1 MKKLENLKT
10 DIEEKLKQLED
21 PLKIDYLNELI
32 TDVDKSVEP
41 ESSPMIKAIE
51 SIIQGGRSELQKQI
65 SKDEKKQQ
73 IIAAINNM
81 QYIDNNLQ
89 QFVNYMKKL
98 QEKRDELSNNDRVD
112 INKFS
117 NNLHDYLKRYFE
129 HMYNIVI
136 AMQTLKKEYERI
148 LILYK
153 TMRKNPVKQH
163 GNIIDDIVEKEDTIA
178 WEKQWGYLN
187 QDAPDKKKLSTHLN
201 SIITNIENKKLKDQ
215 KAKPRGKSL
224 NRNALDTVSITENE
238 DTIIK
243 NFIKKIMKSQLDDT
257 LIDKIEKF
265 NVVTVEDKNIATF
278 IKKIYAYEKD
288 GSYIRLAYSSN
299 NEQDRKKRAEILDK
313 KKLQFIL
320 QELVENDYK
329 KHHLNIIKVEKNVY
343 NKLQKKQLTEE
354 NAKIRRE
361 RDEANDRSVKLNRYW
376 DILGSKLVEI
386 DREQI
391 TEQRLNITDS
401 IYGGSTT
408 GGRNKIYKYSIN
420 ARKVLAANS
429 TTKKKNKSKSKRR

>member
-1 MKKLENLKT
+1 
-10 DIEEKLKQLED
+10 
-21 PLKIDYLNELI
+21 
-32 TDVDKSVEP
+32 
-41 ESSPMIKAIE
+41 
-51 SIIQGGRSELQKQI
+51 
-65 SKDEKKQQ
+65 
-73 IIAAINNM
+73 
-81 QYIDNNLQ
+81 
-89 QFVNYMKKL
+89 
-98 QEKRDELSNNDRVD
+98 
-112 INKFS
+112 
-117 NNLHDYLKRYFE
+117 
-129 HMYNIVI
+129 
-136 AMQTLKKEYERI
+136 
-148 LILYK
+148 
-153 TMRKNPVKQH
+153 MRKNPVKQH

>member
-1 MKKLENLKT
+1 
-10 DIEEKLKQLED
+10 
-21 PLKIDYLNELI
+21 
-32 TDVDKSVEP
+32 
-41 ESSPMIKAIE
+41 
-51 SIIQGGRSELQKQI
+51 
-65 SKDEKKQQ
+65 
-73 IIAAINNM
+73 
-81 QYIDNNLQ
+81 
-89 QFVNYMKKL
+89 
-98 QEKRDELSNNDRVD
+98 
-112 INKFS
+112 
-117 NNLHDYLKRYFE
+117 
-129 HMYNIVI
+129 
-136 AMQTLKKEYERI
+136 
-148 LILYK
+148 
-153 TMRKNPVKQH
+153 
-163 GNIIDDIVEKEDTIA
+163 
-178 WEKQWGYLN
+178 
-187 QDAPDKKKLSTHLN
+187 
-201 SIITNIENKKLKDQ
+201 
-215 KAKPRGKSL
+215 
-224 NRNALDTVSITENE
+224 
-238 DTIIK
+238 
-243 NFIKKIMKSQLDDT
+243 MKSQLGDT
-257 LIDKIEKF
+257 LLDKIKKF

-361 RDEANDRSVKLNRYW
+361 RDEPNDRSVKLNRYW